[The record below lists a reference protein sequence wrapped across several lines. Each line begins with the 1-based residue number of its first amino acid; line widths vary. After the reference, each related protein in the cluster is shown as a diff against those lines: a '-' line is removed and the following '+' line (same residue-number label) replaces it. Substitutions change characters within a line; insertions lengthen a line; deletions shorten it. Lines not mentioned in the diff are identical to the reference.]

1 MNAVQPEVGRAL
13 LGHLQGFRKAPVG
26 PGLNRFAE
34 VLCECSISVEH
45 ATAVVDSFDNEFPT
59 LRDIRDTA
67 SNLRPKFEAKVDQ
80 KKEWEAKYGKPDPA
94 FSRRIAG
101 AAGAN

>member
-80 KKEWEAKYGKPDPA
+80 KKEWEAKYAPP
-94 FSRRIAG
+94 RAG
-101 AAGAN
+101 SGAL